1 MTSYFD
7 RKSVPHHQAYAILCR
22 IIIPKHGWKIIRFN
36 SSIIYV
42 HFCSTPGGF
51 QLFQCSQEAQE
62 SAHSQGNEDSPQPR
76 FVSGK
81 GAVNPRLQ
89 LTHFWEWET
98 IGKPWVGVFVR
109 MFGHSQIDAHP
120 GILLPLLTLKGSKS
134 KCEFFNPFFNNRTT
148 EEARVRCASHPKA
161 RNLEVC
167 PLLPRY
173 LPGLRRPRYTAV
185 CCSSSSKSIKK
196 GKRRQRSRVDTWVPM
211 SKMVT
216 KTLRHGRNT

>member
-1 MTSYFD
+1 MPSYAASSSPSMVG
-7 RKSVPHHQAYAILCR
+7 KSSGSTAQSSTYTFAAPQVGSNCFNAARRLRNPHTAKATK
-22 IIIPKHGWKIIRFN
+22 IP
-36 SSIIYV
+36 
-42 HFCSTPGGF
+42 
-51 QLFQCSQEAQE
+51 L
-62 SAHSQGNEDSPQPR
+62 SPASYL
-76 FVSGK
+76 VE